1 MYSIYLS
8 SDHIYVSIV
17 PLWMRL
23 AILLKMLATWRITRS
38 LSSISASSSLYSSAV
53 EHSCNQTKDYY
64 THGITCE
71 GQVYLGFTQSFQTNQ
86 YLLLNSLVAF
96 VL

>member
-53 EHSCNQTKDYY
+53 EHSCNQTRDY

-71 GQVYLGFTQSFQTNQ
+71 GQVYLGYWVF
-86 YLLLNSLVAF
+86 SLSKQINIS
-96 VL
+96 

>member
-1 MYSIYLS
+1 MSVSVFIYRMYSIYLS

-23 AILLKMLATWRITRS
+23 AILLKMLATCRITRS

-53 EHSCNQTKDYY
+53 EHSCNQTRDYIY
-64 THGITCE
+64 TRDH
-71 GQVYLGFTQSFQTNQ
+71 L
-86 YLLLNSLVAF
+86 
-96 VL
+96 